1 MNINVKNLNSS
12 EAVIEIEGVIGLNED
27 MQFADNETPQR
38 VSTYEKFRNELEKID
53 TQNVNNLRINIRSM
67 GGSVHDALLI
77 HSAIC
82 SLPSNI
88 RVQTYCYGFSASAAT
103 IIAQAAS
110 EGERYIA
117 SSALY
122 MIHKTS
128 TQFDGNATEAT
139 TVAEMLEKTDLNI
152 AEIYASRSGLSTE
165 HFLEIMEREGGQGEW
180 LTAEETVEAGLADK
194 VENFASLKHIMNY
207 IKNFFGQLISPK
219 DNAQR
224 NPSHEGNH
232 SKSPKAN
239 PSTET
244 PSTEN
249 PLPEELN
256 PEGVSPEGISP
267 EGISPEG
274 ISPEGISPEGIS
286 PEGISPEGI
295 SPEGISPEEAQP
307 KETPLT
313 DSTPTDSTPNSHT
326 PEQSGE
332 KRDSQ
337 RGDRERG
344 DRERGDS
351 QRGDRERGDRE
362 KNDNKKEGKE
372 NKPSLTNIPE
382 IQTPKNI
389 TQKIEV
395 QSYTA
400 TAEKTQTEMK
410 EDPEIEHYSVTLNN
424 SNNKAYTK
432 DIELFRGR

>member
-27 MQFADNETPQR
+27 MQFASDETPKR

-152 AEIYASRSGLSTE
+152 AEIYASRSGLSSE

-194 VENFASLKHIMNY
+194 VENFASLKHIVNY

-219 DNAQR
+219 DNTQKT
-224 NPSHEGNH
+224 PSHEDSL
-232 SKSPKAN
+232 SKAPKAN
-239 PSTET
+239 PL
-244 PSTEN
+244 TEN
-249 PLPEELN
+249 PSIETPLPEEL
-256 PEGVSPEGISP
+256 
-267 EGISPEG
+267 
-274 ISPEGISPEGIS
+274 
-286 PEGISPEGI
+286 
-295 SPEGISPEEAQP
+295 SPEEAHS
-307 KETPLT
+307 KETSLT
-313 DSTPTDSTPNSHT
+313 DSASNSHT
-326 PEQSGE
+326 PEQSG
-332 KRDSQ
+332 KKADSKKA
-337 RGDRERG
+337 
-344 DRERGDS
+344 DS
-351 QRGDRERGDRE
+351 KKEE
-362 KNDNKKEGKE
+362 SAKNNNKKESAE
-372 NKPSLTNIPE
+372 NATPLTNIPE

-389 TQKIEV
+389 TQKTEI
-395 QSYTA
+395 QSYTS
-400 TAEKTQTEMK
+400 TAEKTQTETK
-410 EDPEIEHYSVTLNN
+410 EDPEIEHYSVALNK